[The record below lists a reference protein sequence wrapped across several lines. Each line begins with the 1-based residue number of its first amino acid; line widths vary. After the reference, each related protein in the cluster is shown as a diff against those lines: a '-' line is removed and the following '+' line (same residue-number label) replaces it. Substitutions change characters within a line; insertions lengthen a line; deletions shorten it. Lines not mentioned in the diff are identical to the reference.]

1 MEGQRNPAGSISA
14 IALAFPASF
23 PHRILR
29 EGTSSDGAEQA
40 RGDGA
45 RGIPDMRVLII
56 GAKGQLGH
64 DAMEVFGLNH
74 AVRGLDL
81 PECDAADPR
90 AIGPEVDA
98 FEPEV
103 LVNCAAYTR
112 VDAAETDR
120 EEAFRLNAIL
130 PSVLA
135 GVAREQG
142 ALLVQVSTDYVFP
155 GDRPP
160 PEPYREEDVP
170 GPATWYGHT
179 KLEGERAVLRL
190 APKAIVARTA
200 WLYGS
205 RGANFPR
212 TMLRLALKDSG
223 RPLRVV
229 NDQHG
234 CPTWSRRL
242 AEQLLKLVETDARGL
257 YHTVSEGHT
266 TWYEFARLF
275 LTAAG
280 IERECVPCASR
291 DFPTPAPRPRNS
303 ILLNARLHREG
314 LGVFRSWEED
324 VRFFAATHGAGWIEA
339 LRRES

>member
-1 MEGQRNPAGSISA
+1 MN
-14 IALAFPASF
+14 
-23 PHRILR
+23 IL
-29 EGTSSDGAEQA
+29 
-40 RGDGA
+40 
-45 RGIPDMRVLII
+45 IV
-56 GAKGQLGH
+56 GAKGQLGR
-64 DAMEVFGLNH
+64 DVMEVFGLSH
-74 AVRGLDL
+74 TVHGLDL
-81 PECDAADPR
+81 PECDASDPR
-90 AIGPEVDA
+90 AIGPEADA
-98 FEPEV
+98 FGPEI

-112 VDAAETDR
+112 VDAAETDH
-120 EEAFRLNAIL
+120 EEALRLNTTL

-135 GVAREQG
+135 EVARKHG

-160 PEPYREEDVP
+160 PEPYREEDAT

-190 APKAIVARTA
+190 APKAVVARTA

-205 RGANFPR
+205 QGANFPR
-212 TMLRLALKDSG
+212 TILRLALKDSG

-229 NDQHG
+229 DDQHG

-242 AEQLLKLVETDARGL
+242 AEQLLKLAEADSRGV
-257 YHTVSEGHT
+257 YHTVSEGHA
-266 TWYEFARLF
+266 TWYEFAKLF
-275 LTAAG
+275 LSAAG
-280 IERECVPCASR
+280 IDREMAPCMTR

-324 VRFFAATHGAGWIEA
+324 VRLFATTYGAGWIEA